1 MITINDIQE
10 DVLTI
15 EAYYSKL
22 SWQQFL
28 TLAGQAYLKLDNALN
43 ARMNAP
49 KNSGKRIDAG
59 VEVTRWDEITV
70 AMDRYARTSIPAW
83 MYDEFNEYI
92 ETVLNNNAAK

>member
-10 DVLTI
+10 DVLTT

-22 SWQQFL
+22 SWHQFL

-43 ARMNAP
+43 ARMSAP
-49 KNSGKRIDAG
+49 RYSGKSIDAG

-83 MYDEFNEYI
+83 MYDEFNEYV
-92 ETVLNNNAAK
+92 ETVLNNNSAK